1 MSEKEKLK
9 RYDQLMLRNKGLI
22 VKVCQ
27 VYCPNDGEKALDLFQ
42 DIALK
47 VWTRMDTFREE
58 SAEATWLWHIA
69 INTAIDSI
77 RANQR
82 RPQLVFGDTL
92 PERSTE
98 ETPRRIDDLYEAIAH
113 LPADDQLLI
122 TARLD
127 GLDYHQIA
135 QQTGQNENSLRV
147 RYNRIVK
154 RLRIMLKGK

>member
-92 PERSTE
+92 PEIPRKHPAAST
-98 ETPRRIDDLYEAIAH
+98 TSTKP
-113 LPADDQLLI
+113 LPTCLLM
-122 TARLD
+122 T
-127 GLDYHQIA
+127 
-135 QQTGQNENSLRV
+135 NCSLRPGLTV
-147 RYNRIVK
+147 STTTKLPNRQGRTK
-154 RLRIMLKGK
+154 THSACATTELSND

>member
-27 VYCPNDGEKALDLFQ
+27 VYCP
-42 DIALK
+42 LK

-147 RYNRIVK
+147 RYNRTVK